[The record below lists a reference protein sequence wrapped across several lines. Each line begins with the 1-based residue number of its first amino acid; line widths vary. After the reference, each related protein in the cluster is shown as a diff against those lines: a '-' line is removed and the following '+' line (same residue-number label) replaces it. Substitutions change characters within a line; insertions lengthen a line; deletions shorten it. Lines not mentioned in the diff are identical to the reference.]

1 MLIDAK
7 SPAVVPFGLK
17 PSAKTR
23 FKVGNI
29 PMHVIMKA
37 EPGARVRDLRASL
50 AAGTITLA
58 DARKRVHVFITTEK
72 RPSKASGLISW
83 GMRIAT
89 IARHRWRIET
99 GFRVSDGISQSS
111 HAHSNKAKTFWVVMN
126 RISYDLWKVQQAPHR
141 RLKDVP
147 KSWREGQTRD
157 RFADVATDIMV
168 KSHAAFLAAK
178 V

>member
-1 MLIDAK
+1 
-7 SPAVVPFGLK
+7 
-17 PSAKTR
+17 
-23 FKVGNI
+23 
-29 PMHVIMKA
+29 MHVIMKA
-37 EPGARVRDLRASL
+37 EPGARVRNLRASL

-99 GFRVSDGISQSS
+99 GFRVSDSISQSS
-111 HAHSNKAKTFWVVMN
+111 HAHSNKAQDILGRYEPDERRPLEGPASTASEVKGRPEVVA
-126 RISYDLWKVQQAPHR
+126 R
-141 RLKDVP
+141 
-147 KSWREGQTRD
+147 GQTRD